1 MDYQI
6 TSQYVRDT
14 EKFIAV
20 FHDSQDAVLFFEKK
34 IALDQARAKQ
44 RIHRLYGNFELI
56 REFNFDHIPVMYAQ
70 YADGVKE
77 FESHDTLLYTVTIQ
91 TENML
96 HRKEIAFFSDLI
108 DAQLFIVEKCRLDK
122 NMEDSVLFSI
132 LQDQVVVQNFNKQSL
147 ARRIDNSSFTETFH
161 PTPMPMKPRPP
172 GIPNDSWINP
182 EDEEDM

>member
-6 TSQYVRDT
+6 TSQYVRDI
-14 EKFIAV
+14 EKFIAM

-34 IALDQARAKQ
+34 IALDQTHAKQ

-70 YADGVKE
+70 YAEGDKE
-77 FESHDTLLYTVTIQ
+77 FESQNVLLYTVTIQ
-91 TENML
+91 TENIL
-96 HRKEIAFFSDLI
+96 HRKAIAFFSDLI
-108 DAQLFIVEKCRLDK
+108 DAQLFIVEKYRLDK
-122 NMEDSVLFSI
+122 NLEDSVLFSI
-132 LQDQVVVQNFNKQSL
+132 LQDQVVVQNLNKHSL
-147 ARRIDNSSFTETFH
+147 ARWVDNSTFTETFH

-182 EDEEDM
+182 EDEEGM